1 VDDGVLEVDAK
12 VLEAIAEVR
21 NKVVADVYELLDQGR
36 TYFDIA
42 QITGLPKPTVK
53 KIDDE
58 RHTCPHCGK

>member
-1 VDDGVLEVDAK
+1 MDDGVLEVDAK
-12 VLEAIAEVR
+12 VLKAIAEVR

-42 QITGLPKPTVK
+42 QITGLPKETVK
-53 KIDDE
+53 KIDDT